1 MLEKIIETAEFL
13 KTKGIVRP
21 DAGIIL
27 GTGLGG
33 LSTAIKNPVEIDY
46 RDIPNFPVSTVEGHE
61 GKLISGDFGGMKIVA
76 MKGRFHYYEGYSSE
90 QVALPI
96 RVLNYLG
103 IRNLFLSNA
112 AGGLNPDFQIGDIM
126 IITDHINLMPN
137 PLVGQNDERIGPRFP
152 DMSCSYD
159 RSLINRAEEIAKKN
173 GIRVHK
179 GIYLGTTGPTFETPA
194 EYRYFRAIGADSV
207 GMSTVPEVIVAR
219 HMGIPCF
226 AVSIITDLGI
236 EGKIVYTTHE
246 SVQRE
251 AEKAEARMT
260 IIMTELIAV
269 MIITFYEGLF

>member
-1 MLEKIIETAEFL
+1 M
-13 KTKGIVRP
+13 
-21 DAGIIL
+21 
-27 GTGLGG
+27 GG

-46 RDIPNFPVSTVEGHE
+46 RDIPNFPVSTVEGHA
-61 GKLISGDFGGMKIVA
+61 GKLISGDFGGKKIVA

-90 QVALPI
+90 QVAMPI
-96 RVLNYLG
+96 RVLKYLG

-152 DMSCSYD
+152 DMSGSYN

-219 HMGIPCF
+219 HMGLPCF

-260 IIMTELIAV
+260 IIMTELIAS
-269 MIITFYEGLF
+269 L